1 MASLRDIKKR
11 IRSVNGSQKITKA
24 MKLVAASKLKR
35 AQDAVDRSRPYAE
48 HITALLARV
57 ARRAE
62 AEARARGEEA
72 AHPLFATRPVR
83 RAVLVV
89 VSSDRGSCGAFNSNV
104 IRHAERFL
112 AQNGG
117 RLGRV
122 EVWTVGRKARDYFAK
137 RKNTVHF
144 DVPDLFRELS
154 FGRTQLLAQ
163 QLIGQFMA
171 GELDAA
177 FVAYNE
183 AQSAMSQVVRVRD
196 VLPAVPPQAD
206 AAGAGVDG
214 AEADGV
220 EMLYAPSRD
229 ALLHALA
236 PAWVSVQLHRALLE
250 SVAAEHGAR
259 MTAMEAA
266 TKNAQ
271 ELVETLTL
279 QYNRLRQAAITTE
292 LMDIIGGAE
301 ALAS

>member
-1 MASLRDIKKR
+1 MPSLRDIKKR

-35 AQDAVDRSRPYAE
+35 AQDAVDRARPYAE

-57 ARRAE
+57 ARSAE
-62 AEARARGEEA
+62 AEARARGEQA
-72 AHPLFATRPVR
+72 AHPLFASRPTKR
-83 RAVLVV
+83 SVLVV

-112 AQNGG
+112 NQNGPS
-117 RLGRV
+117 LGQL

-137 RKNTVHF
+137 RKNTRHKDIP
-144 DVPDLFRELS
+144 DVFRELS
-154 FGRTQLLAQ
+154 FGRTQQLAQ
-163 QLIGQFMA
+163 LLIGQFLS

-177 FVAYNE
+177 YVVYNE
-183 AQSAMSQVVRVRD
+183 AISAMAQVIRLRD
-196 VLPAVPPQAD
+196 VLPAVPPQPEAS
-206 AAGAGVDG
+206 AGADS
-214 AEADGV
+214 ADEDDV
-220 EMLYAPSRD
+220 EMLYAPNRD
-229 ALLHALA
+229 ALLDALA
-236 PAWVSVQLHRALLE
+236 PAWVAVQLHRALLE

>member
-11 IRSVNGSQKITKA
+11 IRSVNGSAKITKA

-35 AQDAVDRSRPYAE
+35 AHDAVDQARPYAD
-48 HITALLARV
+48 HITGLLARV

-62 AEARARGEEA
+62 QQAGAAGEQA
-72 AHPLFATRPVR
+72 AHPLFATRDGK
-83 RAVLVV
+83 RAVLLV

-104 IRHAERFL
+104 LRHAERFL
-112 AQNGG
+112 VENQRRFGQI
-117 RLGRV
+117 
-122 EVWTVGRKARDYFAK
+122 EVWTAGRKARDYFAK
-137 RKNTVHF
+137 RKNTVHR
-144 DVPDLFRELS
+144 DVPDVFRTLS
-154 FGRTQLLAQ
+154 FGRTQELARE
-163 QLIGQFMA
+163 LIGQFLA
-171 GELDAA
+171 GDIDAA

-183 AQSAMSQVVRVRD
+183 AQSAMSQIVRLRD
-196 VLPAVPPQAD
+196 ILPAVPPQEDGVAD
-206 AAGAGVDG
+206 AAD
-214 AEADGV
+214 DGV
-220 EMLYAPSRD
+220 EMLYAPDRD
-229 ALLHALA
+229 ALLDTLA
-236 PAWVSVQLHRALLE
+236 PTWVAVQLHRALLE

-266 TKNAQ
+266 TKNAR